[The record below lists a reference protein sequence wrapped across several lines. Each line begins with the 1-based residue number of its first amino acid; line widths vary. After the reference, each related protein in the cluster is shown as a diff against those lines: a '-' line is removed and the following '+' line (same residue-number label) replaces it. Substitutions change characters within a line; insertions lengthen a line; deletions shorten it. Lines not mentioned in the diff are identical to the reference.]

1 MSMLEDAPLSLDD
14 EPNGSDAQPAKDT
27 DGIPYCQKHHCRM
40 KQGCGGK
47 KNAPTSYY
55 YCKVKGCGE
64 SGQRIKTPNPGV
76 VPGEPLAC
84 PRCSK
89 GGKPVHGERDPKAS
103 TAAMVILKCPSCGW
117 KSSAFAVPQL
127 AAAHFAARQQGR
139 KPPIENLGDR

>member
-1 MSMLEDAPLSLDD
+1 MLEDAPLSLDD
-14 EPNGSDAQPAKDT
+14 EPNGTDAQPAKDT
-27 DGIPYCQKHHCRM
+27 DGVPYCRVHHCRM
-40 KQGCGGK
+40 KQKSGGK
-47 KNAPTSYY
+47 KSSPTAYY
-55 YCKVKGCGE
+55 SCPVDRCQEKAQK
-64 SGQRIKTPNPGV
+64 IKTVNECV
-76 VPGEPLAC
+76 VPRDPLTC

-89 GGKPVHGERDPKAS
+89 GGKPVHCERDPKAS